1 MGRQL
6 TQQEI
11 DSLKIWNETPGREY
25 VSIEAIQ
32 DVMDWMPDP
41 DSPEY
46 KILKGEMIMEQTQI
60 LRQKNP
66 TLADLVDRW
75 NSRFAKSYDFNS
87 AKDQADFYEGVLEM
101 ARHMA
106 SASSTGR
113 LELEVSPDGPTSL
126 KLNVIPLL

>member
-11 DSLKIWNETPGREY
+11 DSLKIWNETPGRKY

-66 TLADLVDRW
+66 TLADLVDKW

-87 AKDQADFYEGVLEM
+87 TKDQADFYEGVLEM